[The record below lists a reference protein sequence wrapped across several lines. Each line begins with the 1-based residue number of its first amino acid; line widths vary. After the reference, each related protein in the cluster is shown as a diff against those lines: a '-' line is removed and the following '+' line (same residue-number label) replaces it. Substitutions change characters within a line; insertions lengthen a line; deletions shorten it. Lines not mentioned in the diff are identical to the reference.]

1 MDTVIDF
8 LQDMPFWGWITI
20 IVIGSVA
27 IEGIVKVKPMQIKHA
42 ERMAKI
48 QQGIDPGDENEAY
61 KKDEV

>member
-1 MDTVIDF
+1 METLIDF

-27 IEGIVKVKPMQIKHA
+27 IEGIVKVKRMQIKHA
-42 ERMAKI
+42 ERIAKI
-48 QQGIDPGDENEAY
+48 QQGIDPGDEAEAY